1 MASVRFTDV
10 QARPSEFL
18 DLTSLTLDEFQ
29 QSLLLDSGGLGSN
42 AVREVQ
48 CLFKAIEKEGL
59 QGGKDDNNAVGRP
72 RQIHDPGIQQE
83 PQVFTPL
90 QSPIN

>member
-59 QGGKDDNNAVGRP
+59 QGVTLSSTLLL
-72 RQIHDPGIQQE
+72 E
-83 PQVFTPL
+83 CCVL
-90 QSPIN
+90 INVVLSQ